1 MSFNIALSGINAS
14 QKDLDTT
21 ANNISNVKTTGFK
34 QSRAEFA
41 DIYASSI
48 FNSGRAKVGDG
59 VLTASVAQ
67 QFSQGT
73 LEFTEN
79 SLDLAISGNG
89 FFATASQI
97 GDQDYNFTRSG
108 AFKLNNESYMVDN
121 NGNYL
126 MGFPVDEAT
135 GANQS
140 TSLATAQPIRIPDTA
155 GAPNLTENV
164 NLSFNLDSRS
174 QEVAVET
181 GAPTDPDYIEG
192 RPFNPEDRNSYTS
205 STSTTIYDSL
215 GESHVMTTYYVRR
228 EAGQGGE
235 NGADAVPDDG
245 NSYWDVYS
253 TVDGLGV
260 DLQQLDTDG
269 LPIPGAEAEPTA
281 GFGDNNASF
290 SGIRVA
296 FGADG
301 LPSPDSPGYDNTLGT
316 FSPASAQVGST
327 YTNGANGAQRIN
339 IDFNDPQG
347 DVIPTQY
354 ASEFEVNFLE
364 QDGSTV
370 GRLTQV
376 DTAEDGK
383 ISATYSNGD
392 TRFLGQVALVRFA
405 NEQGLTQVGG
415 TSWKQSSASGEA
427 LAGEANSGTFGAI
440 ESSALENSNVNLTKE
455 LVDLISAQRNF
466 QANSRS
472 LEVNNTINQAIL
484 QIR

>member
-34 QSRAEFA
+34 QSRAEFQ

-48 FNSGRAKVGDG
+48 FSSGRAKVGDG

-73 LEFTEN
+73 LDFTEN

-89 FFATASQI
+89 FFATAPNI
-97 GDQDYNFTRSG
+97 GDQDFNYTRSG
-108 AFKLNNESYMVDN
+108 AFKLNDESYMVDN

-126 MGFPVDEAT
+126 MGFPVDEVS

-140 TSLATAQPIRIPDTA
+140 TSLATARPIRIPDTA
-155 GAPNLTENV
+155 GAPSATEDL

-174 QEVAVET
+174 EPVRIET
-181 GAPTDPDYIEG
+181 GDAGPPVDPAYVPGTQFDPDE
-192 RPFNPEDRNSYTS
+192 RSSYTS
-205 STSTTIYDSL
+205 STSSTVYDSL

-228 EAGQGGE
+228 QAGDGSGDNPNLE
-235 NGADAVPDDG
+235 VPDDG
-245 NSYWDVYS
+245 NSYWDVYV
-253 TVDGLGV
+253 TIDGEGI
-260 DLQQLDTDG
+260 DINQLDADQNAITDAAG
-269 LPIPGAEAEPTA
+269 EPSAAGNTSIRIAFDAAGNPVANSQGGGA
-281 GFGDNNASF
+281 
-290 SGIRVA
+290 
-296 FGADG
+296 
-301 LPSPDSPGYDNTLGT
+301 TLTNGT
-316 FSPASAQVGST
+316 FTDARVNVGQS
-327 YTNGANGAQRIN
+327 YTNGADPNQFVNIN
-339 IDFNDPQG
+339 FSDPQG
-347 DVIPTQY
+347 DVVPTQY
-354 ASEFEVNFLE
+354 AADFEVNFLE

-376 DTAEDGK
+376 DTAEDGR
-383 ISATYSNGD
+383 IAATYSNGE
-392 TRFLGQVALVRFA
+392 TRYLGQVALVRFA

-415 TSWKQSSASGEA
+415 TSWKESSASGEA
-427 LAGEANSGTFGAI
+427 LAGQANSGTFGAI

-455 LVDLISAQRNF
+455 LVDLITAQRNF

-472 LEVNNTINQAIL
+472 LEVNNTLNQTIL

>member
-34 QSRAEFA
+34 QSRAEFQ

-48 FNSGRAKVGDG
+48 FSSGRAKVGDG

-73 LEFTEN
+73 LDFTEN

-89 FFATASQI
+89 FFATAPNI
-97 GDQDYNFTRSG
+97 GDQDFNYTRSG
-108 AFKLNNESYMVDN
+108 AFKLNDESYMVDN

-126 MGFPVDEAT
+126 MGFPVDEVS

-140 TSLATAQPIRIPDTA
+140 TSLATARPIRIPDTA
-155 GAPNLTENV
+155 GAPSATEDL

-174 QEVAVET
+174 EPVRIET
-181 GAPTDPDYIEG
+181 GDSGDPLTYVPGTQFDPDN
-192 RPFNPEDRNSYTS
+192 RASYTS
-205 STSTTIYDSL
+205 STSSTVYDSL

-228 EAGQGGE
+228 QAGDGSGPDNANQ
-235 NGADAVPDDG
+235 DVPND
-245 NSYWDVYS
+245 NKSYWDVYV
-253 TVDGLGV
+253 TVDGEGI
-260 DLQQLDTDG
+260 DINQLDNDQNIITDASG
-269 LPIPGAEAEPTA
+269 EPSAA
-281 GFGDNNASF
+281 GFS
-290 SGIRVA
+290 SIRVA
-296 FGADG
+296 FDAAGNPTASGAATG
-301 LPSPDSPGYDNTLGT
+301 TLTDGT
-316 FSPASAQVGST
+316 FTDARVQVGSV
-327 YTNGANGAQRIN
+327 YTNGADSGQFVNLN
-339 IDFNDPQG
+339 FSDPQG

-354 ASEFEVNFLE
+354 AADFEVNFLE

-376 DTAEDGK
+376 DTAEDGR
-383 ISATYSNGD
+383 IAATYSNGE
-392 TRFLGQVALVRFA
+392 TRYLGQVALVRFA

-415 TSWKQSSASGEA
+415 TSWKESSASGEA
-427 LAGEANSGTFGAI
+427 LAGQANSGTFGAI

-455 LVDLISAQRNF
+455 LVDLITAQRNF

-472 LEVNNTINQAIL
+472 LEVNNTLNQTIL

>member
-1 MSFNIALSGINAS
+1 MSFNIALGGINAS
-14 QKDLDTT
+14 QKDLDVT

-41 DIYASSI
+41 DVYASSI
-48 FNSGRAKVGDG
+48 FSSGRAKVGDG
-59 VLTASVAQ
+59 VLTSSVAQ

-73 LEFTEN
+73 LDFTEN
-79 SLDLAISGNG
+79 SLDMAISGNG

-126 MGFPVDEAT
+126 VGFPVNETT
-135 GANQS
+135 GTSQS
-140 TSLATAQPIRIPDTA
+140 SSLATAQPLRIPDTA
-155 GAPNLTENV
+155 GAPSLTENV
-164 NLSFNLDSRS
+164 NLSFNVDSRS
-174 QEVAVET
+174 NAVPIRT
-181 GAPTDPDYIEG
+181 GTNPEDEGYVEG
-192 RPFNPEDRNSYTS
+192 RPFNPEDTGSYTS

-215 GESHVMTTYYVRR
+215 GESHVMTTYYARR
-228 EAGQGGE
+228 ADEQGGQ
-235 NGADAVPDDG
+235 NDPGKAILDDD
-245 NSYWDVYS
+245 NTYWDIYT
-253 TVDGLGV
+253 TVDGQGV
-260 DLQQLDTDG
+260 DAEVKDSGGDVIEGT
-269 LPIPGAEAEPTA
+269 EAEPTA
-281 GFGDNNASF
+281 AF
-290 SGIRVA
+290 SGGGPYQGIRVS
-296 FGADG
+296 FGPDG
-301 LPSPDSPGYDNTLGT
+301 KPNPDSPGFTDGT
-316 FSPASAQVGST
+316 FSDATVAVGST
-327 YTNGANGAQRIN
+327 YSNGANANQELAIK
-339 IDFNDPQG
+339 FQDPQG
-347 DVIPTQY
+347 DRLPTQY

-364 QDGSTV
+364 QDGSTL
-370 GRLTQV
+370 GRLTKV
-376 DTAEDGK
+376 ETAEDGL

-392 TRFLGQVALVRFA
+392 TRYLGQVALVRFA

-427 LAGEANSGTFGAI
+427 LAGQANSGTFGAI

-472 LEVNNTINQAIL
+472 LEVNNTINQTIL